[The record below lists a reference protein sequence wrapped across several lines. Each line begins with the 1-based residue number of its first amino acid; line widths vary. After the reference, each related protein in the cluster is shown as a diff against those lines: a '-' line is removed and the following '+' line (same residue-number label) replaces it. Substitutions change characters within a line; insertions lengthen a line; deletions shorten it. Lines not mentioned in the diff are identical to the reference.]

1 MQIFLPSERI
11 AAAWRGTH
19 QPPGELGVAAG
30 HERSR
35 FLMARLNEA
44 DGVLALA
51 QRLHDAVDAVARK
64 TEHRIHAPVEQA
76 FHQAVGRGLADIS
89 TCSK

>member
-1 MQIFLPSERI
+1 
-11 AAAWRGTH
+11 
-19 QPPGELGVAAG
+19 
-30 HERSR
+30 
-35 FLMARLNEA
+35 MARLNEA

-51 QRLHDAVDAVARK
+51 QRPHDAVDAVDAVARK
-64 TEHRIHAPVEQA
+64 TEHRIHA